1 VKVSVVAS
9 SSGSLFAAA
18 KRQLLFMSVDME
30 EEGGWSALKILTPP
44 RSMGRNS
51 GGGGSGAEIPD
62 APPPHRCLTVPEV
75 EIRLR
80 RDGMHRFLRDGSTVP
95 VSHRSRSLVGK
106 LCCRWR
112 CSRSRGFGTATDVE
126 HDFDDKRI
134 VYYLYGREFLWDDDV
149 SVADRVSRIV
159 SFLDGKAKQ
168 RALNVLTCQP
178 DRARYP
184 DLSWRS
190 AMATAL
196 RYGALEDSFTVFEDR
211 TVPLVLKLQ
220 ASDTCFLS
228 ASTTTLGYNAGSQV
242 ARAGNAGSDVVI
254 GTTLDAAQY
263 VRHRMSNDML
273 EQLVVKNQGGSS
285 LGVLMDVVGSANIVC
300 VPFNKASL
308 PGKPPLER
316 SSRNLITYLRYY
328 GAGLVSNFDVS
339 SLVTLWTD
347 YQNSGGVQRGE
358 EATHLVTL
366 DRVVEEGE
374 TLNILTTRDLGETTQ
389 DESKYINSVAHAN
402 QPQSDAKRSPEPL
415 TVVKGSRAG
424 QVARRA
430 MQNTKDENTESPMYH
445 AMVLVGYRCE
455 IVTAGNGSDAK
466 KYWFLL
472 QNSWEPLPLLEVSA
486 SFFARFHDPV
496 RQGMTHF
503 VADFLEPADVSM
515 LHGVKFECN
524 ADDSGDGPRAVP
536 LEDRKEKS

>member
-1 VKVSVVAS
+1 
-9 SSGSLFAAA
+9 
-18 KRQLLFMSVDME
+18 MSVDME
-30 EEGGWSALKILTPP
+30 EEGGWSALKILTSP

-51 GGGGSGAEIPD
+51 GGGGSGAKIPD
-62 APPPHRCLTVPEV
+62 VPPAHRCLTVPEV

-80 RDGMHRFLRDGSTVP
+80 RDGMHRFLRDGSAVP

-134 VYYLYGREFLWDDDV
+134 VYYLYGREFLWDDEV

-168 RALNVLTCQP
+168 RSLNVLTCQP
-178 DRARYP
+178 DRARNP

-196 RYGALEDSFTVFEDR
+196 RYGAPEDSFTIFEDR

-220 ASDTCFLS
+220 ASATCFLA
-228 ASTTTLGYNAGSQV
+228 ASTTTLGYKAGSQS
-242 ARAGNAGSDVVI
+242 ARVGNAGSDVVI

-263 VRHRMSNDML
+263 VQQRMSNDML

-285 LGVLMDVVGSANIVC
+285 MVVLKDVVGSANIVC
-300 VPFNKASL
+300 VPFNKAS
-308 PGKPPLER
+308 PRGKPPLER
-316 SSRNLITYLRYY
+316 SSQNLITNLRYY

-339 SLVTLWTD
+339 SLVSLWTD

-366 DRVVEEGE
+366 DRVVEAGE
-374 TLNILTTRDLGETTQ
+374 TLNILTTRDLGETTE
-389 DESKYINSVAHAN
+389 DESKYINSVAQAN
-402 QPQSDAKRSPEPL
+402 QPQSDGGTSDHQDAKRSPEPL
-415 TVVKGSRAG
+415 AVIKASRAG
-424 QVARRA
+424 QVARRSI
-430 MQNTKDENTESPMYH
+430 QNVKDENTESPMYH

-455 IVTAGNGSDAK
+455 TVTAGNGSNAK

-472 QNSWEPLPLLEVSA
+472 QNSWETLPLLEVSA
-486 SFFARFHDPV
+486 SFFARFHDPLT
-496 RQGMTHF
+496 QGMTHF

-524 ADDSGDGPRAVP
+524 ADDSGDGPRDVP